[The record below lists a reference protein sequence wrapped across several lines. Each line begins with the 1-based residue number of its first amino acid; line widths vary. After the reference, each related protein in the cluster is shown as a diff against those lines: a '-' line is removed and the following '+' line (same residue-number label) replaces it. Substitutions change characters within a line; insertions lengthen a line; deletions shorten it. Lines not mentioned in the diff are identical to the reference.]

1 VNPMPYGRPG
11 DRRAFPRVHCA
22 LDCAVSEIGAGRL
35 LNLSVGG
42 AFIAF
47 AGELDKPGDRVHL
60 RFDLDDEEVLVVGEV
75 VRTSPIVPLGTGF
88 GVRFLEVAEPLGD
101 SLHRFVLGRLLT
113 EIAEVMEDN
122 PAPLDPNSVT
132 VIRGVDQVLTELRDG
147 IAESAK
153 SAGFE
158 GSLFQRDVAE
168 LVDVSLTQAG
178 SQRLLAQLKSSS
190 VTHPRVGDHVHLS
203 LRRGHANV
211 HLHTQ
216 VLDRT
221 GASLVLE
228 VPLSVTRFELR
239 RAPRTV
245 PGPGTMFVE
254 IPVPYPPGRRLR
266 REVLDISATGLAFR
280 CRTDE
285 VFFLPG
291 TPLREL
297 IITGVEG
304 GGEERRSAQVM
315 HVTAVEGE
323 GGRVDHLRVGVDFG
337 ISDTAFKRGVRPRPS
352 GERKATSFLSRMT
365 SLIGQLVPR
374 RAAASGRR
382 GGGGPEIEVVRY
394 ANKRRE
400 EIVAILNTTPRSG
413 GQRLRAPVIVIPP
426 AHGKRKESTSGL
438 ALTLV
443 ENFARRDRDVVVIRY
458 DGVRNLGESYKD
470 PDCREH
476 GREALRMT
484 LSQGV
489 ADLEATLHYIDHNDI
504 FAASSV
510 IVVSFSLQA
519 VIGRRVLFADKGRKI
534 RHWVTVNG
542 APYAR
547 DLICNAAGGVDYI
560 GQHRG
565 GARVGDASILGVVS
579 DADSFCAD
587 AIKHGLAFAEDAAR
601 ELPAIAVPIT
611 WILGRYDAWVDPGV
625 VRELM
630 ARPSAAE
637 RTVVEL
643 DCGHIPLNS
652 EEALELFQTITR
664 AIWRSLEGEEIEPVF
679 PPWREFIN
687 VRNAEWKRTP
697 RSPLPDKRTYWAQY
711 LMGGGEQKI
720 SYDVLCA
727 CDEYLRFLDRQA
739 DLLGIEPGDQ
749 VADMGCGT
757 GNFFARYFARR
768 DTRGRGACAR
778 VTLVDFVPTALA
790 AAKAKLGRVGGGRDG
805 LGASVDARCVS
816 LELSPARIF
825 RAFLAGDFYGYD
837 PLKGMMKGLGD
848 YSIEMWKAMDNWRL
862 HDVLR
867 GRVLDDED
875 RSFLKSSFPADEREV
890 VVDVNRICRWI
901 QGRWETADL
910 TREGRRRLSSGA
922 APIFNDLRLARLTSR
937 DPEALERLPFADGS
951 FDRLVSSLVL
961 SYLENP
967 LETLREF
974 HRCLAPGGRL
984 VVSSMRPDV
993 DMSRIYQNLL
1003 LSLERGDEVAIPD
1016 GISRLEFIRDL
1027 RSFLS
1032 SAAFL
1037 LTLAEEGQFAFFTRD
1052 ELRHLVERA
1061 GFRRVETFEAFGNPP
1076 QAYIT
1081 VGYR

>member
-1 VNPMPYGRPG
+1 VSPTPYGRPG
-11 DRRAFPRVHCA
+11 DRRVFPRVQCA
-22 LDCAVSEIGAGRL
+22 LDCAVSELGAGRL

-47 AGELDKPGDRVHL
+47 AGELDKPGDHVHL
-60 RFDLDDEEVLVVGEV
+60 RFDLDGEELSVVGEV

-88 GVRFLEVAEPLGD
+88 GVRFHEVAEELGER
-101 SLHRFVLGRLLT
+101 LHRFVLGRLLT

-132 VIRGVDQVLTELRDG
+132 VIRGVEQVLAELRGGSGDNG
-147 IAESAK
+147 
-153 SAGFE
+153 GFE

-168 LVDVSLTQAG
+168 LVDVKLTQVG

-203 LRRGHANV
+203 LRCGHANV

-216 VLDRT
+216 VLDRR

-228 VPLSVTRFELR
+228 VPASVTRFELR

-285 VFFLPG
+285 AFFLPG

-297 IITGVEG
+297 VITGAEV

-323 GGRVDHLRVGVDFG
+323 RGEVDHLRVGVDFG
-337 ISDTAFKRGVRPRPS
+337 ISDTAFKRGVRPRPPS
-352 GERKATSFLSRMT
+352 ERKGSSFLSRMT

-374 RAAASGRR
+374 RAAAGGRR
-382 GGGGPEIEVVRY
+382 GGGPEIELVRY

-400 EIVAILNTTPRSG
+400 EIVGILNTTPRSG
-413 GQRLRAPVIVIPP
+413 GQRLRAPVVVIPP

-443 ENFARRDRDVVVIRY
+443 ENFARRGRDVVVIRY

-470 PDCREH
+470 PECREH

-489 ADLEATLHYIDHNDI
+489 ADLEATLRYIDNNDV

-519 VIGRRVLFADKGRKI
+519 VIGRRVLFADRGRRI
-534 RHWVTVNG
+534 RHWVAVNG
-542 APYAR
+542 APFAS

-565 GARVGDASILGVVS
+565 GARVGEASILGVLS
-579 DADSFCAD
+579 DGDRFCAD
-587 AIKHGLAFAEDAAR
+587 AIEQGLAFAEDAAR
-601 ELPAIAVPIT
+601 EVPAIAAPIT
-611 WILGRYDAWVDPGV
+611 WILGRYDAWVDPAV

-630 ARPSAAE
+630 AQPSAAE

-652 EEALELFQTITR
+652 EEALELFQAITR

-697 RSPLPDKRTYWAQY
+697 RSPLPDKRAYWAQY

-720 SYDVLCA
+720 SYDVLFA

-739 DLLGIEPGDQ
+739 DLLGIEPGDR

-757 GNFFARYFARR
+757 GNFFARYFSRR
-768 DTRGRGACAR
+768 GTRGRAGTL
-778 VTLVDFVPTALA
+778 VTLVDFVPKALA

-805 LGASVDARCVS
+805 LRVPVDACCVS
-816 LELSPARIF
+816 LDLCPTRIF

-837 PLKGMMKGLGD
+837 PLKGTMTGLGD
-848 YSIEMWKAMDNWRL
+848 YSIEMWKAMDDWRL

-867 GRVLDDED
+867 GRALDDED

-901 QGRWETADL
+901 LGRWEAADL

-922 APIFNDLRLARLTSR
+922 APTFTDLRLARLASR
-937 DPEALERLPFADGS
+937 DPEALEQLPFADGS

-1016 GISRLEFIRDL
+1016 GISRAEFIRDL

-1061 GFRRVETFEAFGNPP
+1061 GFRRVETFEAFGDPP
-1076 QAYIT
+1076 QAHIT